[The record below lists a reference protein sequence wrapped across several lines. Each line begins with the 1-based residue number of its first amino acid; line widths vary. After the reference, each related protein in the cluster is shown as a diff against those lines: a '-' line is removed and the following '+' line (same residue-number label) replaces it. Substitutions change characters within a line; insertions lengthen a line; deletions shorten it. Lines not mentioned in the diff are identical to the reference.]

1 MSEGQGHLLSCCGQL
16 KMKPDR
22 EENKAKLIPALFAD
36 VFVLAVAVA
45 EVPEQTGWF

>member
-1 MSEGQGHLLSCCGQL
+1 MKAQEI
-16 KMKPDR
+16 KIVKPDR

-45 EVPEQTGWF
+45 EVPEQRGWF